1 MLFARTVVRWRLL
14 PHNHYYRQLRPCAQ
28 AAVSDAFTRMLH
40 TASPTR
46 AECAVCR
53 CCSTSFARRLG
64 PERVKSRC
72 DSFRLH
78 SRACHTH
85 LKLRQTVPDAPQW
98 TRSLA
103 RGHPLSS
110 SPSTTSRSLLTA
122 LAMSA
127 IKLNAELFS
136 KRLRNVYNAW
146 NVSNFETRAF
156 PFRFT
161 NQSTTLFPTPRIRKR
176 RTTTP
181 P

>member
-1 MLFARTVVRWRLL
+1 MDVLDLVCLDGERVCCWVSTGSSCPLCWDRGRVCLAGLL
-14 PHNHYYRQLRPCAQ
+14 ASADGVAQ
-28 AAVSDAFTRMLH
+28 AVRRGRSRSILGLPRMCGRVQTTADHRRGRIAHYREQLFTI
-40 TASPTR
+40 
-46 AECAVCR
+46 V
-53 CCSTSFARRLG
+53 
-64 PERVKSRC
+64 
-72 DSFRLH
+72 
-78 SRACHTH
+78 
-85 LKLRQTVPDAPQW
+85 
-98 TRSLA
+98 RSLA
-103 RGHPLSS
+103 RAHPLSS
-110 SPSTTSRSLLTA
+110 SPSTTSWSLLTA

-146 NVSNFETRAF
+146 NVSNFGTRAF

>member
-1 MLFARTVVRWRLL
+1 M
-14 PHNHYYRQLRPCAQ
+14 
-28 AAVSDAFTRMLH
+28 
-40 TASPTR
+40 
-46 AECAVCR
+46 
-53 CCSTSFARRLG
+53 
-64 PERVKSRC
+64 
-72 DSFRLH
+72 H
-78 SRACHTH
+78 SRACCTQQVQLVLNVPCAGVAARRLPAGSARSASSRDVTLSGYTH
-85 LKLRQTVPDAPQW
+85 VHVTHNLKLRQTVPDAPQW

-161 NQSTTLFPTPRIRKR
+161 NQSTTLFPIPRIRKR